1 VSPTPATLPTLALVG
16 NPNVGKSVM
25 FYNLTGRYV
34 TVSNYP
40 GSTIEVSR
48 GRARVGETLFEVVD
62 TPGMYSLMPITDEER
77 VARRILL
84 EGQSGVVLHLVDA
97 KNISRMLPL
106 TVQLLELGLPLVLVL
121 NMMDEAERLQV
132 ELDAESLS
140 DALGIPVVPTVAVAR
155 KGMGQLRDAIT
166 RVLGRGPPPAPV
178 RHEAAVERALEEI
191 GPLVPQ
197 RYQHLGRALALL
209 LLQRDEEI
217 ATLVVQ
223 LPDLHPGQRGTI
235 AYLYSEDQSRLNKLL
250 TMGVLPGAE
259 IELQRR
265 IPTFVFRV
273 GFSQFAVDHEVASA
287 VYVRLE
293 S

>member
-1 VSPTPATLPTLALVG
+1 
-16 NPNVGKSVM
+16 
-25 FYNLTGRYV
+25 
-34 TVSNYP
+34 
-40 GSTIEVSR
+40 
-48 GRARVGETLFEVVD
+48 
-62 TPGMYSLMPITDEER
+62 
-77 VARRILL
+77 
-84 EGQSGVVLHLVDA
+84 
-97 KNISRMLPL
+97 
-106 TVQLLELGLPLVLVL
+106 
-121 NMMDEAERLQV
+121 
-132 ELDAESLS
+132 
-140 DALGIPVVPTVAVAR
+140 
-155 KGMGQLRDAIT
+155 
-166 RVLGRGPPPAPV
+166 
-178 RHEAAVERALEEI
+178 VERALEEI